1 MNIYLIGMMGSGKST
16 VGKILSKKLE
26 IPFLDIDHYIEVK
39 AHKTISE
46 IFTEDGES
54 RFRQLES
61 EVLETIEHSNLV
73 AACGGGIVLNQT
85 NRNQLASS
93 GKVIFLDTSI
103 QVLAKRLQSVI
114 DRPLLGGKEVENE
127 LSRLWADRENLYKDT
142 CHFSVN
148 TNQSTAEEVAINIYN
163 QIN

>member
-1 MNIYLIGMMGSGKST
+1 
-16 VGKILSKKLE
+16 
-26 IPFLDIDHYIEVK
+26 
-39 AHKTISE
+39 
-46 IFTEDGES
+46 
-54 RFRQLES
+54 
-61 EVLETIEHSNLV
+61 
-73 AACGGGIVLNQT
+73 
-85 NRNQLASS
+85 
-93 GKVIFLDTSI
+93 
-103 QVLAKRLQSVI
+103 LAKRLQSVI